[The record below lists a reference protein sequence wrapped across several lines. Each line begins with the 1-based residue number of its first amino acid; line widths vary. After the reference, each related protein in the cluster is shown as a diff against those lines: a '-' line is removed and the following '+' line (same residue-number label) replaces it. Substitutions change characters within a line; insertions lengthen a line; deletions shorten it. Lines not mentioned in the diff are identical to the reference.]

1 MVSCDINAQCNAG
14 WTPLHVAVEM
24 GHFQMVE
31 HILKQPT
38 LQINSKSKQG
48 WTALHAAVDQDC
60 VEIGRLL
67 IKAKIDVDAASE
79 VRFSLTLLKSVRC
92 DLGWNYSFASSGL
105 L

>member
-1 MVSCDINAQCNAG
+1 MVSCDINAECNAG

-38 LQINSKSKQG
+38 LLINIKSKQG

-67 IKAKIDVDAASE
+67 IQAKINVDAASE
-79 VRFSLTLLKSVRC
+79 VKISLFWKSVRC
-92 DLGWNYSFASSGL
+92 DLGWNYTFASSGL
-105 L
+105 F